1 MKMPRFFS
9 DDPFSVSLEFSS
21 EFIDDIFEPAH
32 KSTSHNDRFIYS
44 NSPEKTAV
52 NEQSQENE

>member
-1 MKMPRFFS
+1 MKMHSFFS
-9 DDPFSVSLEFSS
+9 DDPFGVSLEFSN
-21 EFIDDIFEPAH
+21 EFIDDVFEPTH

-44 NSPEKTAV
+44 NSPEKIAV